1 MKKFI
6 YLLVVLVAI
15 SCANSPDEDPV
26 PYIPNLGEYTPVSII
41 SDIPI
46 DANFDGQYSNDFMGE
61 FKKAG
66 EHSYAMKLFYTN
78 SSQII
83 INSPLPVTFKEV
95 IYAGISI
102 PRMSKPSPNQ
112 PTDYT
117 VTLTNNMG
125 AVISRND
132 YSILETE
139 PLLDRDGNPTD
150 SKIIDFSIIDD
161 DNIILKIFH
170 EQIYDENTKEWKSIT
185 LEALYTKI

>member
-1 MKKFI
+1 MKKI
-6 YLLVVLVAI
+6 CYLLIVLVTI
-15 SCANSPDEDPV
+15 SCANPPDEDSV

-46 DANFDGQYSNDFMGE
+46 DANFDGEYSNDFMGE

-66 EHSYAMKLFYTN
+66 EHYYNMKLFYTN
-78 SSQII
+78 SSELI
-83 INSPLPVTFKEV
+83 INTPHPVTIKEV
-95 IYAGISI
+95 VYAGISI

-117 VTLTNNMG
+117 VTIGSGMG
-125 AVISRND
+125 VYIYLKDN
-132 YSILETE
+132 SIIETE
-139 PLLDRDGNPTD
+139 PLLDRDGKPTD